1 MILLELS
8 VLFASDNLIEDIT
21 TELEKQYMLPNYAI
35 DIWLLAQELNIN
47 VLRDLALALC
57 LDRFDELPFNL
68 ICELS
73 RENFL
78 KLIGNINVR
87 STELHLIHIIR
98 EWNQNHV
105 SVIFK
110 NNI

>member
-1 MILLELS
+1 LELS
-8 VLFASDNLIEDIT
+8 VLFASDKLIEDIT
-21 TELEKQYMLPNYAI
+21 NKFEKHYMLPNYVF

-47 VLRDLALALC
+47 VLRDVALAFC
-57 LDRFDELPFNL
+57 LDRFDDLPLNL

-78 KLIGNINVR
+78 KLVGNINVR
-87 STELHLIHIIR
+87 STERYLINVIR
-98 EWNQNHV
+98 EWNKNHV
-105 SVIFK
+105 SIIIFK